1 MISPSERK
9 KGMDDALKNREAWS
23 VILESTSA
31 IIIVV
36 LALIGNIFLC
46 LTIYR
51 FRTRRKI
58 EHYYIFAL
66 TISDFLLTLLCVVIA
81 FVVTIIGH
89 LPFGETVCQIQGAL
103 IYLSACFSL
112 LNLSLIA
119 LNRYFKIVKSASTYQ
134 KIYTRKHVLIS
145 ITTGAVFSAFFVVPF
160 GLQKFCF
167 HAGKVNCFV
176 CKSGDQNTLPI
187 ILVPCFILLVITY
200 PVMAF
205 CSLKVFLK
213 NRVHFAQVAESSLHH
228 DDQKLFAAEVKVT
241 KVLFT
246 ILIAFL
252 ICWTPAF
259 TVEILDTIQG
269 DYSLQRHVYL
279 LMPYTGVANCAVN
292 PIIYG
297 LTQKQFREAYK
308 KIVCCK

>member
-1 MISPSERK
+1 M
-9 KGMDDALKNREAWS
+9 
-23 VILESTSA
+23 
-31 IIIVV
+31 
-36 LALIGNIFLC
+36 GNIFLC
-46 LTIYR
+46 LAIYR

-66 TISDFLLTLLCVVIA
+66 TISDFLLTLLSVVIA

-89 LPFGETVCQIQGAL
+89 WPFGETVCQIQGAL
-103 IYLSACFSL
+103 IYFSACFSL
-112 LNLSLIA
+112 LNLSLIG

-134 KIYTRKHVLIS
+134 KVYTRKHVLIS
-145 ITTGAVFSAFFVVPF
+145 ITTGAVFSAFFVIPF

-176 CKSGDQNTLPI
+176 CKNGDQNTLPI
-187 ILVPCFILLVITY
+187 ILVPYFILLVITY

-205 CSLKVFLK
+205 CYLKVFLK
-213 NRVHFAQVAESSLHH
+213 VRAHFVQVAVSSLHH

-241 KVLFT
+241 KVLFA

-259 TVEILDTIQG
+259 TIEILDTIRG

-308 KIVCCK
+308 KDCML

>member
-1 MISPSERK
+1 
-9 KGMDDALKNREAWS
+9 
-23 VILESTSA
+23 
-31 IIIVV
+31 
-36 LALIGNIFLC
+36 
-46 LTIYR
+46 
-51 FRTRRKI
+51 
-58 EHYYIFAL
+58 
-66 TISDFLLTLLCVVIA
+66 
-81 FVVTIIGH
+81 
-89 LPFGETVCQIQGAL
+89 
-103 IYLSACFSL
+103 
-112 LNLSLIA
+112 
-119 LNRYFKIVKSASTYQ
+119 
-134 KIYTRKHVLIS
+134 
-145 ITTGAVFSAFFVVPF
+145 
-160 GLQKFCF
+160 
-167 HAGKVNCFV
+167 
-176 CKSGDQNTLPI
+176 
-187 ILVPCFILLVITY
+187 
-200 PVMAF
+200 MAF

-308 KIVCCK
+308 KIVCCE